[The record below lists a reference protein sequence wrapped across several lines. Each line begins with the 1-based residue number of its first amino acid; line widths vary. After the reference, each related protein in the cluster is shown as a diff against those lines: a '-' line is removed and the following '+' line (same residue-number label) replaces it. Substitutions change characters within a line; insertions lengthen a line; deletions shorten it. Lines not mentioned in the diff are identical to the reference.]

1 MQSQQILDELKY
13 QLEDF
18 FMGVLQGK
26 FDYLPDYAKQLQELA
41 DKAWEKVEEMTPP
54 SIRIDP

>member
-1 MQSQQILDELKY
+1 MQNQQTLEQLKC

-26 FDYLPDYAKQLQELA
+26 FDYLPDYAKKLQELS